1 MGQPEMKSRA
11 QAKKPYRSPKLLV
24 HGDVAKVTG
33 AKQGTRND
41 GTGKPRTRAAGAR
54 A

>member
-1 MGQPEMKSRA
+1 MGKPEMKSRA

-24 HGDVAKVTG
+24 HGEVAKVTR
-33 AKQGTRND
+33 AKRGTKND
-41 GTGKPRTRAAGAR
+41 GMGKPRTRAAGAQ